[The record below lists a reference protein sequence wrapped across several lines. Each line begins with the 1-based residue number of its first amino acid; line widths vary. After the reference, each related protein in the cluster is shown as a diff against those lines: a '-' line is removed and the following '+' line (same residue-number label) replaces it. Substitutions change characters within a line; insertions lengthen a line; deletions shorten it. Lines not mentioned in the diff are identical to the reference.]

1 MTPTSMAVY
10 SLLALL
16 VLAPID
22 ANGPTLHQRHAQIRR
37 AVEAEEWQQAEK
49 ALLELRRAM
58 PSAFTAN
65 SYDYL
70 LGRVRHKQGKLDAA
84 RQDYSSVIE
93 RKALVS
99 EYALWHL
106 AEIARVSGQPEIQ
119 RQHLQILIRS
129 YPTSLLAEPSRWR
142 LADSFLVSKDYAKA
156 IAVYNELA
164 KGQGPQ
170 ARKAQLRIG
179 QAEFEAGRLVEARA
193 ALNALLRS
201 RTRDDHALAA
211 VGLLDELDS
220 RSNTA
225 LDVATRLQRARIYQF
240 NRAFDQ
246 ARHHFQAIVNEAP
259 THPSIPEVL
268 YEIGRGYYQQELF
281 DQAIEWYERV
291 YRQFPKTSY
300 GEQGFYQAGHAH
312 ARMQRWSQAV
322 ERYEAYLAAYPKGET
337 VTGAHLNAIDALRS
351 AGQTDQALAWCQRTM
366 ERFPGELA
374 ATTALFSRA
383 RIYLSEQKYEA
394 ALADFDALLKH
405 NLNRPGPR
413 APNRSEVTFMRGYC
427 LEKLGRHSDAVAVY
441 LSLPE
446 ERDHYYGH
454 RATARLRE
462 LAKHPQGGA
471 PVRARLKTLRQL
483 VQSAQA
489 AGRYQ
494 EAFDAALQAWRLS
507 RDEDDQK
514 HWREQLKQMLVRL
527 PEARSWLSL
536 RMSDMG
542 RPIRTEATAAPERSH
557 RALAG
562 ELLFL
567 GLTDEGAPELS
578 AALGLNRAQLS
589 LSELY
594 TLAVHLLQGG
604 YPAEA
609 LDIGE
614 TYLAPLIPQR
624 IQPGFLPATLAQTLY
639 PVAYKNLLQQHALE
653 RKLDPRFVLSV
664 IRQES
669 RFRPEAKSIA
679 AARGLLQLIPSTA
692 ERLAQEA
699 GKQNFQLEQ
708 LYEPETAIELGTR
721 HLDELRRNFPNNWP
735 AVAAAYNAGA
745 ESVWRWLA
753 RAQSPDP
760 DRFVIEIAFQETKE
774 YVYRVMS
781 NYNAYQQIVSERLK

>member
-1 MTPTSMAVY
+1 MKSTSMAVY

-16 VLAPID
+16 ALAATD
-22 ANGPTLHQRHAQIRR
+22 ANGPTLQQRHAQIRR
-37 AVEAEEWQQAEK
+37 AVEAAEWHQAEK

-58 PSAFTAN
+58 PAAFTAN
-65 SYDYL
+65 NYDYL

-84 RQDYSSVIE
+84 RQEYASVVE
-93 RKALVS
+93 RKALLS
-99 EYALWHL
+99 DYALWHL
-106 AEIARVSGQPEIQ
+106 AEIARSSGQPEAH
-119 RQHLQILIRS
+119 RHYLETLIRS

-142 LADSFLVSKDYAKA
+142 LADSFLASKDYAKA
-156 IAVYNELA
+156 LAIYNELA

-179 QAEFEAGRLVEARA
+179 QTEFEAGRLAAARV
-193 ALNALLRS
+193 ALNALLSS
-201 RTRDDHALAA
+201 RTRDDYALAA
-211 VGLLDELDS
+211 VRLLDELDS
-220 RSNTA
+220 RANATP
-225 LDVATRLQRARIYQF
+225 DVTTRLRRARIYQF
-240 NRAFDQ
+240 NRDYDQ
-246 ARHHFQAIVNEAP
+246 ARRHFLAIVNEAP
-259 THPSIPEVL
+259 THPSVPEVL

-281 DQAIEWYERV
+281 EQAIEWYERV
-291 YRQFPKTSY
+291 YKQFPKTKY

-351 AGQTDQALAWCQRTM
+351 AGQAQEALAWCQRTM

-374 ATTALFSRA
+374 ATTALFSQA
-383 RIYLSEQKYEA
+383 RIHLAQQQYEA

-413 APNRSEVTFMRGYC
+413 APNRPEVTFMRGYC
-427 LEKLGRHSDAVAVY
+427 LEQLGRYSDAVAVY
-441 LSLPE
+441 LSLPD

-462 LAKHPQGGA
+462 LARHPQAGA
-471 PVRARLKTLRQL
+471 LMRARVKMLRQR
-483 VQSAQA
+483 VQSEQA

-494 EAFDAALQAWRLS
+494 QAFDAALEAWRLC
-507 RDEDDQK
+507 RDDDEQK
-514 HWREQLKQMLVRL
+514 HWIEQLRQLVVRL
-527 PEARSWLSL
+527 PDARSWVNLQV
-536 RMSDMG
+536 MNMA
-542 RPIRTEATAAPERSH
+542 RPIRSEAITVERSA
-557 RALAG
+557 RALAS

-567 GLTDEGAPELS
+567 GLPDEGAPELS
-578 AALGLNRAQLS
+578 ASFGPNRAQLS
-589 LSELY
+589 SSQLY
-594 TLAVHLLQGG
+594 TLAVYLLQGG

-614 TYLAPLIPQR
+614 IYLAPLIQQR
-624 IQPGFLPATLAQTLY
+624 IQPRLLPARLAQTLY
-639 PVAYKNLLQQHALE
+639 PVAYKDLLQRYASE

-669 RFRPEAKSIA
+669 RFRVEAKSIA

-699 GKQNFQLEQ
+699 GRRNFQLEQ
-708 LYEPETAIELGTR
+708 LYEPEIAIELGVR
-721 HLDELRRNFPNNWP
+721 HLDELRRQFSNNWP

-745 ESVWRWLA
+745 ESVQRWLA
-753 RAQSPDP
+753 RAQHPDP
-760 DRFVIEIAFQETKE
+760 DRFVIEIAFQETKD